1 MFCKGYR
8 QLAKDTFIQ
17 FENFSIQVFW
27 EFMKLKKN
35 NTKNKYIVKKA
46 FFHKMLFENPVP
58 FTMCSQ
64 ITIQPN
70 VK

>member
-1 MFCKGYR
+1 
-8 QLAKDTFIQ
+8 
-17 FENFSIQVFW
+17 
-27 EFMKLKKN
+27 MKLKKN

-64 ITIQPN
+64 ITTQPN
-70 VK
+70 VKLMAAIFTKPIWQNCTGSKCSPHPC